1 MRVPHRLRGQVSLTT
16 NLLDELKIE
25 WTLDTQHKHPR
36 LLYSVNGKGFIQV
49 IAGSSSDARSAM
61 NMRGDVLRNIRKE
74 QGDK

>member
-25 WTLDTQHKHPR
+25 WTLDMQHKHPR